1 MQVLFKSLHPR
12 AIDLRDLIRRRMRDL
27 LQWLG
32 QVAARV
38 GAHAPGEANPRT
50 GGARPV
56 MQPFAAMG
64 RAAVLDHTLARKAGY
79 RMRLSRP
86 DKPSRRLRHRPIHHE
101 R

>member
-1 MQVLFKSLHPR
+1 MQVFFKSLHPR
-12 AIDLRDLIRRRMRDL
+12 ATDLRDSIGRRMREL

-38 GAHAPGEANPRT
+38 GAHARGQVGPRT
-50 GGARPV
+50 GGTGPV
-56 MQPFAAMG
+56 MLPLAAMG
-64 RAAVLDHTLARKAGY
+64 RRAALDHAHARKARY